1 MTDIYTII
9 SGTNRKISKTLQVAK
24 QYQQIF
30 KQKEIDAGLLS
41 LEDWTYLERTPA
53 YEKLEKE
60 ILIPTT
66 KYILVAPEYNGSIPG
81 ILKVLIDISEYRS
94 VWNGKKALLVGVSTG
109 RAGNLRGMEHLTG
122 ILHYLDVVVYPN
134 KLPISTVDKLLG
146 PEGTII
152 DKATIEAIEKQING
166 FIKF

>member
-1 MTDIYTII
+1 MADTYTII

-30 KQKEIDAGLLS
+30 QQKGIDAGLLS

-60 ILIPTT
+60 IMMPTT
-66 KYILVAPEYNGSIPG
+66 KYIIVAPEYNGSIPG
-81 ILKVLIDISEYRS
+81 VLKVLIDISEYRS

-152 DKATIEAIEKQING
+152 DKATLEAIDKQVSG

>member
-1 MTDIYTII
+1 MAEIYTII

-30 KQKEIDAGLLS
+30 KQKGIDTGLLS
-41 LEDWTYLERTPA
+41 LENWTYLERTPA

-60 ILIPTT
+60 ILVPTT
-66 KYILVAPEYNGSIPG
+66 KYVFVAPEYNGSIPG

-94 VWNGKKALLVGVSTG
+94 VWNGKKALLTGVSTG

-134 KLPISTVDKLLG
+134 KLPISSVDQLLG

-152 DKATIEAIEKQING
+152 DKATIEAIDKQISG

>member
-1 MTDIYTII
+1 MAETYTII

-30 KQKEIDAGLLS
+30 QQKGIDAGLLS
-41 LEDWTYLERTPA
+41 LENWTYLERTAA
-53 YEKLEKE
+53 YEKLEQE
-60 ILIPTT
+60 ILVPTT
-66 KYILVAPEYNGSIPG
+66 RFVFIAPEYNGSIPG
-81 ILKVLIDISEYRS
+81 ILKVMIDISEYRS
-94 VWNGKKALLVGVSTG
+94 VWNGKKALLTGVSTG

-146 PEGTII
+146 PNGGII
-152 DKATIEAIEKQING
+152 DKATIEAIDKQING

>member
-41 LEDWTYLERTPA
+41 LEDWTYLERTAA